1 MLLTY
6 LHLLDRWQYIKN
18 LDNYPLNV
26 FGSKTIFFLKIFFLC
41 GSFLKSLLGLLCIT
55 SALCFGFFG
64 PVACGILVRL
74 PGIEP
79 APSVLESKVLT
90 TGPPGNFLKLFL
102 YYSLGRCPK

>member
-1 MLLTY
+1 MSLTY
-6 LHLLDRWQYIKN
+6 LHLLDHWQHIKN
-18 LDNYPLNV
+18 LDKYPLNV
-26 FGSKTIFFLKIFFLC
+26 FGSKTIFFSC
-41 GSFLKSLLGLLCIT
+41 GTFLKSLLGLLCIT

-64 PVACGILVRL
+64 PVACGILVRW

-102 YYSLGRCPK
+102 